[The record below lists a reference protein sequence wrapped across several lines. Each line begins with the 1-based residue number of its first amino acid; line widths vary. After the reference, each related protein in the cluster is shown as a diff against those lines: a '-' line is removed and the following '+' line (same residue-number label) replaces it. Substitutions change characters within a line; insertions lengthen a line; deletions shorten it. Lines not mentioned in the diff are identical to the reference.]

1 MRPEVYPQM
10 WITTMTAME
19 VLHPLAGLEQRE
31 EDELQRGL
39 RGYAQEL
46 VDREP
51 GVRLGGDP
59 EELHKQRVAT
69 RRARSLLRS
78 TRAQLADPDRAE
90 RIRDEL
96 RWLADLLGE
105 VRDRDVLIAYLVEEL
120 GAIDEAAAF
129 GAILEL
135 LDAEREDARKE
146 LLAALDSS
154 RYRELLAELERPPA
168 LRDGERLVTAAA
180 GEYERLRKAV
190 KGLGNDPKDEELHRV
205 RIRAKRAR
213 YAAEAI
219 GESRFVA
226 RAKDLQ
232 DILGE
237 HQDAVVAEERIRELV
252 AKVRGT
258 SRTALAAGRLIE
270 RQRHRRASA
279 RAAWPKAW
287 KRLRRAGDYAWR

>member
-1 MRPEVYPQM
+1 VDNYDDLDGGSPPPGR
-10 WITTMTAME
+10 
-19 VLHPLAGLEQRE
+19 LEQRE
-31 EDELQRGL
+31 EDELQRAF

-51 GVRLGGDP
+51 GVQLGADP
-59 EELHKQRVAT
+59 DELHKQRVTT
-69 RRARSLLRS
+69 RRARALLRS

-105 VRDRDVLIAYLVEEL
+105 VRDRDVLIAYLVQEL
-120 GAIDEAAAF
+120 GTIEEAAAF

-146 LLAALDSS
+146 VLAALDSS

-168 LRDGERLVTAAA
+168 LRDGERLETAAA
-180 GEYERLRKAV
+180 AEYERLRRAV
-190 KGLGNDPKDEELHRV
+190 KRLGRDPKDEELHRV
-205 RIRAKRAR
+205 RIRAKRTR
-213 YAAEAI
+213 YSAEVVGKSSFAAC
-219 GESRFVA
+219 
-226 RAKDLQ
+226 AKELQ
-232 DILGE
+232 VILGE
-237 HQDAVVAEERIRELV
+237 HQDAAVAEQRIRELV

-258 SRTALAAGRLIE
+258 GRTALAAGRLIE

-279 RAAWPKAW
+279 RAAWPKGW